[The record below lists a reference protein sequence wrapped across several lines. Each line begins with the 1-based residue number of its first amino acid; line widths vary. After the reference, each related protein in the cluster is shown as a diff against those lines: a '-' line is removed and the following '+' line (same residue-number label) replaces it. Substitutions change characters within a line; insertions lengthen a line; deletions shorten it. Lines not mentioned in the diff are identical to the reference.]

1 MPESELGR
9 LLTRLAD
16 WLPEELERWLPGW
29 LAGGGVPPAPAPPW
43 VPAPDQPVADWQR
56 DVAAVRAATDAWA
69 THLTVAVRE
78 LAGQLLGDEQAVAA
92 RLLNGAAGS
101 KPAAGGAARPPAIT
115 DAMVPRPGGAVPV
128 RLVRPR
134 AGAAGGAGGAGG
146 AGDAMPAVVQVHGG
160 GYWMG
165 GGRIQRPVLE
175 PGYQRLADAVGAL
188 VVDVQVRLVPEHP
201 YPAPIDDVRAVLAWL
216 RRHAELLSVDPER
229 IALCGLSSGANTVTV
244 AALLDAAGA
253 DAADAAGADGAD
265 AADAPASIAALA
277 LVVPSLD
284 LTYYGP
290 AHRDPEQRAARDAQ
304 LAAYLGDLPA
314 DDPLASPALAA
325 DVTGL
330 PPTAMVLAEHDD
342 VVGGG
347 PLLAEKLAAQGVPAE
362 TLTVPGLHAVQLP
375 TDQLRA
381 DEFLGEFLR
390 RRFERP

>member
-1 MPESELGR
+1 MSDGAAQPVPLPESELGR
-9 LLTRLAD
+9 LLGRLTD
-16 WLPEELERWLPGW
+16 WLPEELERW

-43 VPAPDQPVADWQR
+43 VPAPDQSVADWQR

-69 THLTVAVRE
+69 THLTLAVRE
-78 LAGQLLGDEQAVAA
+78 LAGQLLGDEQAAAA
-92 RLLNGAAGS
+92 RLLNGAADS
-101 KPAAGGAARPPAIT
+101 KPAAGGTARPPAIT

-134 AGAAGGAGGAGG
+134 VAAGAGAAGA
-146 AGDAMPAVVQVHGG
+146 AGDALPAVVQVHGG

-175 PGYQRLADAVGAL
+175 PGYRRLADAVGAL
-188 VVDVQVRLVPEHP
+188 VVNVQVRLVPEHP

-229 IALCGLSSGANTVTV
+229 IALSGLSSGANTVTV
-244 AALLDAAGA
+244 AALLDAARA
-253 DAADAAGADGAD
+253 DDADDAGAP
-265 AADAPASIAALA
+265 APIAALA

-347 PLLAEKLAAQGVPAE
+347 PQLAEKLAAQGVPVE

-375 TDQLRA
+375 TDQLRTEEFVA
-381 DEFLGEFLR
+381 DFLR
-390 RRFERP
+390 NRLAQP